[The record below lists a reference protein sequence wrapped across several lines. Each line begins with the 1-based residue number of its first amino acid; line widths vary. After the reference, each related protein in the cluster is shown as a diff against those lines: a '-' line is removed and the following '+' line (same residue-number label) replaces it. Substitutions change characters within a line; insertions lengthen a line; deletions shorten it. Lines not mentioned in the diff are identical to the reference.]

1 MILFAA
7 LFGLVV
13 ILPDGSEIQAQQV
26 DYHVG
31 AGTVVISE
39 APIFRDGFE

>member
-1 MILFAA
+1 MILFAVI
-7 LFGLVV
+7 FGLVV

-26 DYHVG
+26 DYHIG
-31 AGTVVISE
+31 ADTVVVLE